1 MSWAKRHARAITAV
15 VWITALASGLAWGL
29 THGLSIGQIL
39 GAIYTYV
46 NANPYAMVVFVLFF
60 GLVRPVIFLP
70 AMWLNIAAGSLFGFW
85 IGALCAL
92 IGENMSASTAY
103 TIARFYRRKPK
114 DEQALAE
121 VSKFQ
126 RLLHEQTFPTVLAMR
141 ASYLP
146 FDPVN
151 YGCGLMRV
159 PWRPYFLGTLMGAL
173 PPMLTFVSFGASI
186 NFEAFVT
193 HLEEFDSHEL
203 LDGTQ
208 LLISLLLLAVSAG
221 TAWVAYRHRKS
232 V

>member
-1 MSWAKRHARAITAV
+1 MNWAKRHAKTIAAAVWIAVLATAV
-15 VWITALASGLAWGL
+15 AWGL
-29 THGLSIGQIL
+29 AQGWTIGHIL
-39 GAIYTYV
+39 GAVYTYV

-85 IGALCAL
+85 LGALCAM

-103 TIARFYRRKPK
+103 VIARFYRRRPA

-126 RLLHEQTFPTVLAMR
+126 RVLHQQTFPTVLAMR

-159 PWRPYFLGTLMGAL
+159 PWRPYFLGTLIGAL

-186 NFEAFVT
+186 NFAAFVT
-193 HLEEFDSHEL
+193 HLNDFDPAEL

-208 LLISLLLLAVSAG
+208 LLISLGLLAVSAG
-221 TAWVAYRHRKS
+221 TAWLAYRHRKR